1 MVLKNSFNYINEFLN
16 YFINTLRKFYLNS
29 SFYNKKISKIDVA
42 SLEYKPS
49 QSLLECLVKYDK
61 KKDKI
66 EDFYI
71 NSIWTKKNI
80 KKKDYIKLHNFFWL
94 FTVDLKSSNK
104 TIQSIILNWIENNT
118 NYNPEN
124 WEIDILSKRLIS
136 WISNAKLTYEESN
149 DDYKSKF
156 NFIIKKQVN
165 HLINEI
171 DRSESIDDKMIG
183 CAAIVLAGLSYND
196 TKILNYGLLLLKRI
210 IKYSFDS
217 ELFPKSRSFRQ
228 LIFYLK
234 YFILIREFLKE
245 SQSEIPDYLDEVIFY
260 LGQSYNFLWQ
270 STKNIFLFNGNH
282 VSDYSDFD
290 NYLKTHGYKFKN
302 NSVELGGYVVLKNKN
317 IIISMDLGEAPE
329 KKFSNNYQSGV
340 LSFEIIYSGKKLI
353 SNSGYFQDFKHQLNK
368 ISKSSAAHST
378 LILDNTSVCG
388 FKKDLNGNLL
398 TENEFKLFNKKIVN
412 EKNMWILKGAHD
424 GYQKKYGVI
433 HEREIEILP
442 ELNKF
447 IGKEKLL
454 KNKNFKQSTF
464 EIRFHLGPDAKVTK
478 TQDGD
483 TVLIDLE
490 NSGWKFFCKDCIID
504 IETGLYF
511 GNKNSFIENQNIF
524 VSGTTQNEDQ
534 IINWEISKI

>member
-104 TIQSIILNWIENNT
+104 AIQSIILNWIENNT

>member
-66 EDFYI
+66 EDLYI
-71 NSIWTKKNI
+71 NSFWTKKNI